1 MAQFYSSYFEKLYK
15 APRCSCVS
23 ITILIIYILAIII
36 PFVFVYYT
44 NGKCLPYILKLSF
57 LN

>member
-44 NGKCLPYILKLSF
+44 NGKCFPYILKLSF
-57 LN
+57 